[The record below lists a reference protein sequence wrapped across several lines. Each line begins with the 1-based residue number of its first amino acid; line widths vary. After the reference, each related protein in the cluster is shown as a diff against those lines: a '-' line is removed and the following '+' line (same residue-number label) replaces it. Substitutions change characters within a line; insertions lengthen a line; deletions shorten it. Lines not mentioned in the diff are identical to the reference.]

1 MSTAEAWTIGRLLTW
16 TAEYLKKYGS
26 TSPRLDA
33 EVLLAE
39 ACSCSRIDLYTA
51 FADEPSE
58 EVRAS
63 FKEMVRRRAE
73 GTPVAY
79 LVGRKEFYSL
89 PFEINPDVL
98 IPRPETE
105 HLVAEAVDRAKQ
117 LTGQAPHQ
125 HATPSSS
132 AAPVAK
138 SPANNR
144 AGQGGSTGRPAAE
157 PKPDSASKS
166 PTDAVTNSTTGST
179 TDSTTDLTAD
189 SASESDAGS
198 ASEPLDQPWKPKPVR
213 SFAGLAVADVGTG
226 SGIIAVALA
235 KSLAGARIWAL
246 EISKPALA
254 LASRNVE
261 KHGVAGQVT
270 LLESDLLA
278 AVPTQTFDL
287 IVSNPPY
294 ISESEYAQ
302 LPASVKNY
310 EPKGALVSGP
320 TGTEIVQRLLEQ
332 SAPLLRSGGWLIMEI
347 SPMIVDAVIKL
358 VDRQRWSEPTISK
371 DLAGLAR
378 IVSVSK
384 L

>member
-16 TAEYLKKYGS
+16 TAEYLKKHGS

-39 ACSCSRIDLYTA
+39 ARGCSRIDLYTA
-51 FADEPSE
+51 FAEEPSE
-58 EVRAS
+58 QVRTS

-117 LTGQAPHQ
+117 LTGQAPSQ
-125 HATPSSS
+125 AASITS
-132 AAPVAK
+132 AVPNAPTD
-138 SPANNR
+138 R
-144 AGQGGSTGRPAAE
+144 AGQG
-157 PKPDSASKS
+157 
-166 PTDAVTNSTTGST
+166 TDANSHETQ
-179 TDSTTDLTAD
+179 
-189 SASESDAGS
+189 
-198 ASEPLDQPWKPKPVR
+198 DQPWRPKPAK
-213 SFAGLAVADVGTG
+213 SFAGLSIADVGTG
-226 SGIIAVALA
+226 SGIIAISLA

-246 EISKPALA
+246 DLSKPALS
-254 LASRNVE
+254 LATRNVE
-261 KHGVAGQVT
+261 KNGVAGQVT

-278 AVPTQTFDL
+278 AVHTQNFDL

-294 ISESEYAQ
+294 ISEAEFEA

-310 EPKGALVSGP
+310 EPKTALVSGP
-320 TGTEIVQRLLEQ
+320 TGTETIQRLLEQ
-332 SAPLLRSGGWLIMEI
+332 ASAPLRPRGWLIIEI
-347 SPMIVDAVIKL
+347 SPMIADAVTKL
-358 VDRQRWSEPTISK
+358 IDRKVWSEPVVSK
-371 DLAGLAR
+371 DLAGHAR

>member
-39 ACSCSRIDLYTA
+39 ARGCSRIDLYTA
-51 FADEPSE
+51 FAEEPPE
-58 EVRAS
+58 QVRTS

-79 LVGRKEFYSL
+79 LVGRKEFFSL
-89 PFEINPDVL
+89 AFEINPDVL

-117 LTGQAPHQ
+117 LTGQAPNQ
-125 HATPSSS
+125 TAAMIDS
-132 AAPVAK
+132 ASK
-138 SPANNR
+138 SG
-144 AGQGGSTGRPAAE
+144 AGQGGSQAETAAE
-157 PKPDSASKS
+157 P
-166 PTDAVTNSTTGST
+166 T
-179 TDSTTDLTAD
+179 
-189 SASESDAGS
+189 
-198 ASEPLDQPWKPKPVR
+198 DQPWRPKPVK
-213 SFAGLAVADVGTG
+213 SFAGLTIADVGTG
-226 SGIIAVALA
+226 SGIIAVSLA
-235 KSLAGARIWAL
+235 KSLSGALIWAL
-246 EISKPALA
+246 DISKPALT
-254 LASRNVE
+254 LAARNID
-261 KHGVAGQVT
+261 KHGVTNQVT
-270 LLESDLLA
+270 LLESDLLGA
-278 AVPTQTFDL
+278 IEKQTFDL

-294 ISESEYAQ
+294 ISESEYDQ
-302 LPASVKNY
+302 LPTSVKNY

-320 TGTEIVQRLLEQ
+320 NGTEIVSRLLEQ
-332 SAPLLRSGGWLIMEI
+332 SAKRLRSGGWLIMEI
-347 SPMIVDAVIKL
+347 SPMIAEAVSKL
-358 VDRQRWSEPTISK
+358 VDRQQWSEPIISK